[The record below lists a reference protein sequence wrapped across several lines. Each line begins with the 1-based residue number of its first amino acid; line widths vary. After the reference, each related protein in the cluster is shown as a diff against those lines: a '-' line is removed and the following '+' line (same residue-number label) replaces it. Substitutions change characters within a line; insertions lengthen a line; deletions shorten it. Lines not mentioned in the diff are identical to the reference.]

1 MTDTILSSAPE
12 APVEAP
18 ATEAP
23 AVEAPS
29 TQAAPSVS
37 LQDIISPDL
46 LNTSNLKNFKSADD
60 LAKSYV
66 ELQRMV
72 GNSVRIPGADAT
84 PEAKKEFLDKIKDL
98 DGVLLKDDP
107 ALLDKLGRP
116 ADPAE
121 YAFELPEGV
130 LDIDPSINSE
140 VEEFKKVAHELG
152 LTKEQAAK
160 LVNYRLGALDGI
172 LEQQAQVRE
181 TAEKELKQLWGTE
194 FDSKLQDAKSV
205 LTKFKDKYGDK
216 VLDLVNGPAGNN
228 VAFLQMAAELA
239 GMYKEKQ
246 HVGPQS
252 TNIGMSPE
260 QALSKISELRSNR
273 EFMATY
279 LDQFAAGHKDAKEE
293 MTKLYRLA
301 NGSL

>member
-12 APVEAP
+12 APVAAP

-23 AVEAPS
+23 AVEAPA

-116 ADPAE
+116 AAPEE

-152 LTKEQAAK
+152 LTKEQA
-160 LVNYRLGALDGI
+160 
-172 LEQQAQVRE
+172 
-181 TAEKELKQLWGTE
+181 
-194 FDSKLQDAKSV
+194 AKSV

-273 EFMATY
+273 ECMATY
-279 LDQFAAGHKDAKEE
+279 LDQFAAGHKNAKEK
-293 MTKLYRLA
+293 MTKLYRLS
-301 NGSL
+301 NGSF

>member
-12 APVEAP
+12 APVAAP

-23 AVEAPS
+23 AVEAPA

-107 ALLDKLGRP
+107 A
-116 ADPAE
+116 
-121 YAFELPEGV
+121 V

-172 LEQQAQVRE
+172 LEQQAQIRE
-181 TAEKELKQLWGTE
+181 TAEKELKQLWGSD

>member
-12 APVEAP
+12 APVAAP

-23 AVEAPS
+23 AVEAPA

-72 GNSVRIPGADAT
+72 GNSVRIPGAAAT

-98 DGVLLKDDP
+98 DGVLL
-107 ALLDKLGRP
+107 
-116 ADPAE
+116 
-121 YAFELPEGV
+121 
-130 LDIDPSINSE
+130 
-140 VEEFKKVAHELG
+140 
-152 LTKEQAAK
+152 KEQAAK

-172 LEQQAQVRE
+172 LEQQAQIRE
-181 TAEKELKQLWGTE
+181 TAEKELKQLWGSD